1 MYIQNREIKKEGEK
15 RKEEKK
21 EEERRRRRR
30 RRRRYV
36 IQKILRGSII
46 MCKTK
51 GLYTFYFF
59 LTIYTE
65 TPMIYMHYNTSKKCS
80 FIARRRK
87 SYFQNRA
94 L

>member
-1 MYIQNREIKKEGEK
+1 VYIQNRKIKKEEEK

-51 GLYTFYFF
+51 VLYTFYFL
-59 LTIYTE
+59 LTLYTE
-65 TPMIYMHYNTSKKCS
+65 TLVIYVYYNTSKKCS
-80 FIARRRK
+80 FVARQRR
-87 SYFQNRA
+87 SY

>member
-1 MYIQNREIKKEGEK
+1 VYIQNREKKKEGERK
-15 RKEEKK
+15 KGRKEGL
-21 EEERRRRRR
+21 ERRRRRR

-51 GLYTFYFF
+51 DLYTLYFL
-59 LTIYTE
+59 LTLYTE
-65 TPMIYMHYNTSKKCS
+65 TLVIYLYYNTSKKCS
-80 FIARRRK
+80 
-87 SYFQNRA
+87 